1 MQSSTNKAH
10 ILFAIS
16 RDLVKAE
23 IAPNRAYRLLG
34 VGVDQFGDDT
44 TDASL
49 FDMFEMDDD
58 RADRLEDALDKVA
71 RKLGHDAV
79 ISGRRFQRSK
89 KPDKPT

>member
-1 MQSSTNKAH
+1 M
-10 ILFAIS
+10 LFAIS

-49 FDMFEMDDD
+49 FYMFKMDDD
-58 RADRLEDALDKVA
+58 RADRLEDALDTVA